1 MMYTNINKFMNNYSS
16 LINDISHSLHEAYI
30 EQCGSIA
37 WLFDPPRKYK
47 FLNTQEEK
55 LNKNINLILV
65 VDLLHLCYLSSTKS
79 IYFHNGTIIEDNN
92 MIIENNNS
100 IIEDNNT
107 IIENNNSIIEDNN
120 MIIEDN
126 NIKRDNKSHVTWRK
140 IIHELLLRNEIDLA
154 IYTLAVRKFLRHKN
168 IILAYYTT
176 MISDCKIVDFDQQVL
191 LIDIECIKR
200 RMEETGK
207 SLWRI
212 IKDNDVL
219 ISKYENNNMEKLN
232 FWRSIYS
239 KSENINKY
247 ETKLSVVNNDE
258 YPQVYYKFIDID
270 KYTKNNII
278 NQNLFIRL

>member
-79 IYFHNGTIIEDNN
+79 IYFHNGT
-92 MIIENNNS
+92 
-100 IIEDNNT
+100 
-107 IIENNNSIIEDNN
+107 IIEDNN